1 VSHRLRAGETKMKKF
16 LCAIWLFIVLPAVAD
31 SPTTAGTYPSGGEHT
46 IKLAGE
52 LYQVLEAK
60 DQKHVNRGDSH
71 YSQPISLQSLDKP
84 VITPIESSDENKRLN
99 QVSVSSGFLNLI
111 NHIAHAKAIDKFQ
124 PGYYD
129 KYLANLARETV
140 EGGLPKPPNMVE
152 ARLWKDD
159 IMNEQ
164 GSYFNQMIS
173 MLVAI
178 NLSHHYLGHFA
189 KYQKDLAAGTL
200 TPINGLLTPGEWQA
214 SVRAG
219 AKDAFDCGY
228 TGEGIKA
235 LMDGI
240 DKMPRRPQWTFYF
253 FPEHADLKKLAKELT
268 HYEELYFKGGLH

>member
-1 VSHRLRAGETKMKKF
+1 MKKL
-16 LCAIWLFIVLPAVAD
+16 LCAAWLFIVLPAVAD
-31 SPTTAGTYPSGGEHT
+31 PPTTVGTYPSGIEQAM
-46 IKLAGE
+46 KLAGE

-60 DQKHVNRGDSH
+60 NQKQINRGDSR
-71 YSQPISLQSLDKP
+71 YLQPVSMQSLDKP

-111 NHIAHAKAIDKFQ
+111 NHLAHAKAIDKIQ

-129 KYLANLARETV
+129 RYVANLARETM
-140 EGGLPKPPNMVE
+140 EGGLPQPPNMVD
-152 ARLWKDD
+152 ARFWKDD
-159 IMNEQ
+159 IMSEQ
-164 GSYFNQMIS
+164 SSYFNQMIG

-200 TPINGLLTPGEWQA
+200 IPINGLLTPNEWEA

-219 AKDAFDCGY
+219 AKDAFVCACF
-228 TGEGIKA
+228 GEGIKA
-235 LMDGI
+235 LMDGV
-240 DKMPRRPQWTFYF
+240 DKMPRRPPWTFYF

-268 HYEELYFKGGLH
+268 HYEELYFNGGLH